1 MPRFFGLTPSNKDLY
16 LEQIFAL
23 IYHLGFTYRDAY
35 DCPVWQRFWFINR
48 LKKQFDDMKEK
59 GTPADRGKRT
69 NNGSRGFNKLF

>member
-1 MPRFFGLTPSNKDLY
+1 VPRFFGLTPSNKDLY

-35 DCPVWQRFWFINR
+35 NCPVWQRFWFINR
-48 LKKQFDDMKEK
+48 LKKQFDDMKDK
-59 GTPADRGKRT
+59 GASTDRGKRT